1 MLPKIRQIGFNIMF
15 FEDKN
20 VQKGEI
26 TNSSRAVRDI
36 SEFLAASSKFTA
48 LKFLAAKFLA
58 PKILTPKR

>member
-26 TNSSRAVRDI
+26 TNNV
-36 SEFLAASSKFTA
+36 LAAVLWGTFPN
-48 LKFLAAKFLA
+48 FLLQVQNS
-58 PKILTPKR
+58 LL